1 MIKSIED
8 GRKEDGNRSIA
19 DKIIKR
25 LHDLDKTVENNQ
37 GRWAWE
43 LLQNAKDSIAEYDG
57 RTLTVQIELFEDKVV
72 FRHNGCI
79 LPKKT

>member
-1 MIKSIED
+1 MIQSIEN

-43 LLQNAKDSIAEYDG
+43 LLQNAKDSIADEDNRSG
-57 RTLTVQIELFEDKVV
+57 DIQI
-72 FRHNGCI
+72 
-79 LPKKT
+79 

>member
-1 MIKSIED
+1 MIKSIEE

-25 LHDLDKTVENNQ
+25 LHDLEKTVQNNH

-43 LLQNAKDSIAEYDG
+43 LLQNAKDSVAGAD
-57 RTLTVQIELFEDKVV
+57 RKVSVQI
-72 FRHNGCI
+72 I
-79 LPKKT
+79 